1 MCLQSNYKQSTYSN
15 YNYEISNNC
24 RNMYMQIKQLTY
36 HIQLKMM
43 DPLALMLL
51 ESLTSK
57 SSLTLWQ
64 LLQLSLME
72 HHKWQPKKIFMN

>member
-1 MCLQSNYKQSTYSN
+1 
-15 YNYEISNNC
+15 
-24 RNMYMQIKQLTY
+24 MQIKQLTY

-57 SSLTLWQ
+57 SSLTL
-64 LLQLSLME
+64 
-72 HHKWQPKKIFMN
+72 